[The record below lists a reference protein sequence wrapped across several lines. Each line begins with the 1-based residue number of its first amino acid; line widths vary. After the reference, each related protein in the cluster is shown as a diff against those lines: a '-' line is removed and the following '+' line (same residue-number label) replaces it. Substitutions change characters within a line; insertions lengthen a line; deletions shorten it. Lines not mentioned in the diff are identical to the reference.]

1 MTYTKNKNKK
11 THIVVKPIYASFH
24 SESKKFKKRIVPADR
39 SFWTSVGIGYM
50 YDNTGPGGNGSMI
63 LRDEI
68 KAMEID
74 IKQKKIK
81 FQNDEKKRHFGAVLT
96 LSSSAWFRLP
106 FPLFR
111 HGVWIFHP
119 EMISDVLGHTFY
131 LRSFL

>member
-1 MTYTKNKNKK
+1 
-11 THIVVKPIYASFH
+11 
-24 SESKKFKKRIVPADR
+24 
-39 SFWTSVGIGYM
+39 M

-96 LSSSAWFRLP
+96 ISSSAWFRSP
-106 FPLFR
+106 FSLFR
-111 HGVWIFHP
+111 HGVWIFHQ

-131 LRSFL
+131 LRSFS